1 MFKKKSGARSNHYAK
16 ERDPAG
22 HFNRDKYSTQIPG
35 IMENTGHF
43 KTCAKEPVQG
53 KAAPRKRREL
63 GVVKSQ
69 YADHQERSKKKEK
82 VENNKSMIAY
92 PIGFCAK

>member
-1 MFKKKSGARSNHYAK
+1 MFKQKSGARSNNYAK

-22 HFNRDKYSTQIPG
+22 HFNRDEYSTQISG

-43 KTCAKEPVQG
+43 KTFAKKPVQG
-53 KAAPRKRREL
+53 KASPRKRREL

-69 YADHQERSKKKEK
+69 YADHRERSKKKEE
-82 VENNKSMIAY
+82 VENNKSMIPY
-92 PIGFCAK
+92 SIGFCAR